1 MKKSDLK
8 DFMVVQLDIR
18 NYERE
23 NEDMYLVIGNTLV
36 SGDGYM
42 NFRDYNENMECINRD
57 KSLDN
62 SIGTYSII
70 KVFEIKKF
78 GAGIENFFN
87 KDNLKLIWER
97 QREIDWSKV
106 PKWTKVQVKDCE
118 GEEYK
123 NRYFFRYEKDE
134 NWPFRVFMLKDDE
147 FTGYEHKEDDEEIFN
162 LCRIHPSVS
171 IQEEWYKEVE

>member
-70 KVFEIKKF
+70 KVFEIKKL

-106 PKWTKVQVKDCE
+106 PKWTKVQVIFP
-118 GEEYK
+118 GEVIEW
-123 NRYFFRYEKDE
+123 E
-134 NWPFRVFMLKDDE
+134 NYLFTDYLPNNDFKFYVAGFKDDE
-147 FTGYEHKEDDEEIFN
+147 FTGYEATRHAVEH
-162 LCRIHPSVS
+162 CRIHPSVK
-171 IQEEWYKEVE
+171 IPEEWYKEVR